1 MTSSFDRKVKLWDS
15 ATGQFIDSLQQNYN
29 KTLPEP
35 LAYFDLKKNYL
46 YTKDRKKAFETE
58 PLAGQDLDFNPFL
71 YKQLTTKK
79 AQDFPAE
86 CSNKEWNL
94 HIDFKY
100 LVDGR
105 IAELNNILSSL
116 EQNNCLNQ

>member
-58 PLAGQDLDFNPFL
+58 PLA
-71 YKQLTTKK
+71 
-79 AQDFPAE
+79 A
-86 CSNKEWNL
+86 
-94 HIDFKY
+94 
-100 LVDGR
+100 
-105 IAELNNILSSL
+105 LSSL
-116 EQNNCLNQ
+116 QRQRMRRPCRLSPLTLQSLGRFPRVEGHPAQHRMGG